1 MPLDWDRKLSK
12 NMEDGFKVPTITG
25 GKFLQVSSADDA
37 VQYILKIRYGTS
49 TLERV
54 HFEKAVQLIEEGLIS
69 TDPGLFVE
77 DYMLYVSN
85 HRATSVAHIMCETGL
100 HRKYWNL
107 FRPLLIV

>member
-1 MPLDWDRKLSK
+1 MPLDWSK
-12 NMEDGFKVPTITG
+12 IVERYKDGFKVPTLTG

-37 VQYILKIRYGTS
+37 AIHIENPVWEA
-49 TLERV
+49 TLERA

-85 HRATSVAHIMCETGL
+85 HRATSVAHIMRDLGYIESTGTFSV
-100 HRKYWNL
+100 RC
-107 FRPLLIV
+107 